1 MEFDLPVCKQK
12 WVWSFFALQ
21 IPKCASSSIQAA
33 TGERNL
39 VHKHRGLIDARFG
52 KHPLYKGIF
61 DRRHIIP
68 EHLFQI
74 FKGQVLE
81 FLSFCVVR
89 NPIERVISSYYFGRE
104 KKLHGVYGLPE
115 NIDLN
120 SYIKWL
126 YENRQRKDILILLP
140 QVTWAKNNIFPV
152 EILRFEDLSKNW
164 ADFVKKHK
172 INLPTT
178 LPHENK
184 SQHKDWREELSAESL
199 KMLLDFTQDDYR
211 LYPELYV

>member
-1 MEFDLPVCKQK
+1 MVFDLPVCQQK
-12 WVWSFFALQ
+12 WVYSFFALQ

-52 KHPLYKGIF
+52 KHPLYKGVF

-74 FKGQVLE
+74 FKGQVWE

-104 KKLHGVYGLPE
+104 KKLHGVYGLSE
-115 NIDLN
+115 TMTLDE
-120 SYIKWL
+120 YVRWL
-126 YENRQRKDILILLP
+126 YNNRKRRDILILLP
-140 QVTWAKNNIFPV
+140 QTTWAKNSIFPV
-152 EILRFEDLSKNW
+152 EILRFERLQQDW
-164 ADFVKKHK
+164 ADFLKKHR
-172 INLPTT
+172 IQGLP
-178 LPHENK
+178 
-184 SQHKDWREELSAESL
+184 AEI
-199 KMLLDFTQDDYR
+199 
-211 LYPELYV
+211 P